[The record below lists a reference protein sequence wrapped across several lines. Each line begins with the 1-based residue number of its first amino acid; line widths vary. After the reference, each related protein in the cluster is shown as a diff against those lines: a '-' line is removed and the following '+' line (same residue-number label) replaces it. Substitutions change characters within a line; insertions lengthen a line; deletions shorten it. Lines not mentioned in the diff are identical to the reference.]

1 MIRSI
6 HVSKRASAISN
17 STQIENDAVE
27 TLTCKE
33 SLTIFWTEIQRIFR
47 NPNWRLLASSYSLMN
62 GCIMAFEIQA
72 VFIIRMF
79 SMKDPNQVNL
89 NIGILLMT
97 YGVAK
102 IIGSW
107 FGGIIAD
114 KFHNFKKL
122 GLGNDR
128 IFRTVSLVII

>member
-1 MIRSI
+1 MTLLTLIALYPNDPTSKPSNAEMIRSI

-17 STQIENDAVE
+17 DTKIENDGGE
-27 TLTCKE
+27 TLTWKE

-79 SMKDPNQVNL
+79 SMKDQDQVNL
-89 NIGILLMT
+89 NIGIRH
-97 YGVAK
+97 
-102 IIGSW
+102 
-107 FGGIIAD
+107 
-114 KFHNFKKL
+114 FH
-122 GLGNDR
+122 
-128 IFRTVSLVII
+128 